1 MTRSVPGF
9 LPALRAALERR
20 APVPLEEEGASHA
33 AVAVIVT
40 EEAEASIL
48 FVKRRER
55 AGDPWSGHAAFPG
68 GYHSATDDSPAA
80 TAERE
85 TEEET
90 GLDLARVGRRLG
102 QLDDIYPKSIYL
114 PRIIVTPVVFSV
126 PARLTVSPSAEI
138 ESAVWVRVLEL
149 LDPANRRPFVL
160 AMPAGTREF
169 ESIHAA
175 GLVIWGLTE
184 RILAQLPD
192 GA

>member
-9 LPALRAALERR
+9 LSALRAALERR

-33 AVAVIVT
+33 AVAIVVT

-55 AGDPWSGHAAFPG
+55 AGDPWSGHAALPG
-68 GYHSATDDSPAA
+68 GYHSATDDSLAA

-102 QLDDIYPKSIYL
+102 QLDDIYPRSIYL

-126 PARLTVSPSAEI
+126 PARLTVSPSEEI
-138 ESAVWVRVLEL
+138 ERAVWVDVGEL

-160 AMPAGTREF
+160 AVPAGTREF
-169 ESIHAA
+169 ESIHVG

-184 RILAQLPD
+184 RILAQLPA